1 MKKQIVFL
9 VIVAVIVT
17 MLLSV
22 AAVKPP
28 RLVRLEVVNKSGEPV
43 YIELTGTGY
52 DFKDKVYL
60 WHGGSLWWLPYQDP
74 PMDAL
79 GNYLDVTAYGR
90 YTVPKDRYI
99 INMWYHQEYY
109 GDVRSNCL
117 ANWTP
122 DDYED
127 GVAYFN
133 MNRNRKL
140 IIGKCDVIPKVLV
153 KPESDTFK
161 WARWLLVVK

>member
-1 MKKQIVFL
+1 MKKLIILILL
-9 VIVAVIVT
+9 VV
-17 MLLSV
+17 LLSV

-28 RLVRLEVVNKSGEPV
+28 RLVRLEIVNKSGEPV

-52 DFKDKVYL
+52 DFKEMAYL
-60 WHGGSLWWLPYQDP
+60 WHGGSYWYLPYQDP

-79 GNYLDVTAYGR
+79 GDYLDVTAYGT
-90 YTVPKDRYI
+90 YTVPRDRYI
-99 INMWYHQEYY
+99 IAISYAREKADWN
-109 GDVRSNCL
+109 VNCL
-117 ANWTP
+117 ANWVP

-133 MNRNRKL
+133 LDRNRK
-140 IIGKCDVIPKVLV
+140 ITIGKCNVIPKNLPGPKNDV
-153 KPESDTFK
+153 FK